1 MCKRARKLILGA
13 WLVLCAQLNS
23 SRACL
28 PAAAA
33 AFAWTMRFKI
43 DGVFPV
49 QSGQCWLGVMCML
62 RLSCADLEVF
72 FPYDFIYKEQLNF
85 MVELKVRSQF
95 PRPAANKLSHPDAL
109 PPPRSES
116 AGCKG

>member
-1 MCKRARKLILGA
+1 MQRVREPILGV

-23 SRACL
+23 SPACL

-43 DGVFPV
+43 DGVFAV
-49 QSGQCWLGVMCML
+49 QSGRCWLGVMGVL

-95 PRPAANKLSHPDAL
+95 PRPAANKLSHPDA
-109 PPPRSES
+109 PQPPRSES